1 MPISRGGDVF
11 YSNEGDYPGADKR
24 TVPLMVFWIL
34 APVAVLILV
43 VAVTRLF
50 VPAIDLH
57 LGGRLIGVAIRG
69 GGDPVLMSS
78 ATEFD
83 WDRVCIFRPFTP
95 AATVNTQLGE
105 GWNGLLDHDRPTLV
119 FVNRAR
125 VVLHAAISPRAIEP
139 PPPRGVCHGAADA
152 VVRWS
157 SSP

>member
-1 MPISRGGDVF
+1 MF

-24 TVPLMVFWIL
+24 TVPLMAFWIL
-34 APVAVLILV
+34 VPIVVLIIV
-43 VAVTRLF
+43 VAATRLF

-78 ATEFD
+78 ATEFE

-95 AATVNTQLGE
+95 AATVNRQLE
-105 GWNGLLDHDRPTLV
+105 LGWNGLLDHDRPTLV
-119 FVNRAR
+119 FISRDR
-125 VVLHAAISPRAIEP
+125 VVLHTAISPRAIDP
-139 PPPRGVCHGAADA
+139 PPAGGVCHGAGEA

-157 SSP
+157 SST